1 MFCCK
6 TLDRSRGS
14 SQQVVDCV
22 VPMVQV
28 VLLGVSF
35 MVVVGVVL
43 EWLCGGFIMVEDVL
57 GLVWGFLHVGHFY
70 SGVRVW

>member
-14 SQQVVDCV
+14 SQQVVVCV

-28 VLLGVSF
+28 VLLGVNF

-43 EWLCGGFIMVEDVL
+43 EWLYGGFIMVED
-57 GLVWGFLHVGHFY
+57 
-70 SGVRVW
+70 

>member
-1 MFCCK
+1 M
-6 TLDRSRGS
+6 
-14 SQQVVDCV
+14 

-43 EWLCGGFIMVEDVL
+43 EWLCGGFIMVED
-57 GLVWGFLHVGHFY
+57 WGGHFY